1 MAQSPFW
8 KAKKR
13 GGEDSPPFTKL
24 GTAMNQGGGYEH
36 GSPPRSL
43 SAQMGQPGGYKHASE
58 AYKKL
63 QKLMGQ
69 GGS

>member
-1 MAQSPFW
+1 
-8 KAKKR
+8 
-13 GGEDSPPFTKL
+13 
-24 GTAMNQGGGYEH
+24 MNQGGGYEH